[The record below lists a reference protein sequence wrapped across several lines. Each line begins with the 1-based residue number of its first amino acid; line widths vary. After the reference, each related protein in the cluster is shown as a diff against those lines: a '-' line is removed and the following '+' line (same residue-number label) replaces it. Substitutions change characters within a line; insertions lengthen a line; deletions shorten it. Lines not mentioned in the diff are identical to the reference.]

1 MIIATAGGFFRHL
14 DAGKWA
20 DIGQATLDTLLMLLG
35 SLPLTL
41 AIGLPLG
48 VLLYLFGAP
57 QMKRRPFA
65 YGVLALVVNLLRSV
79 PFIIL
84 MIVLIPVTLFLMG
97 TSLGVRGAI
106 VPLVIGA
113 APFYARLVET
123 ALREVDRGVIEA
135 TQAMGATTWQLV
147 TRVLLPEARPGLIA
161 GATVTTVAL
170 IGFTAMGGAIGSGGL
185 GDLAFRDG
193 YQRSH
198 TDVALVTVVLLLVL
212 VQLLRCS
219 ATAWSR
225 ITAADNRVPGG
236 ARHRSRSAGR
246 WPAACSL
253 QSVDRV
259 PVMAPGSGSCHVHQ
273 GSISPDW
280 DWQHVAFLGVFRKA

>member
-1 MIIATAGGFFRHL
+1 MIIATAAEGFFRHL

-20 DIGQATLDTLLMLLG
+20 DIGQATIDTLLMLAG

-48 VLLYLFGAP
+48 VLLFLTGSP
-57 QMKRRPFA
+57 QLHRKPLV
-65 YGVLALVVNLLRSV
+65 YGITALLVNLLRSV

-84 MIVLIPVTLFLMG
+84 MIVLIPVTLAMMG

-106 VPLVIGA
+106 LPLVVGA

-135 TQAMGATTWQLV
+135 SQAMGATTKQLV
-147 TRVLLPEARPGLIA
+147 FKVLLPEARPGLIA
-161 GATVTTVAL
+161 GATVTTIAL

-198 TDVALVTVVLLLVL
+198 TDVALVTVVALLVL
-212 VQLLRCS
+212 VQLLQM
-219 ATAWSR
+219 
-225 ITAADNRVPGG
+225 
-236 ARHRSRSAGR
+236 AG
-246 WPAACSL
+246 
-253 QSVDRV
+253 
-259 PVMAPGSGSCHVHQ
+259 
-273 GSISPDW
+273 DW
-280 DWQHVAFLGVFRKA
+280 LVTRYTRR

>member
-1 MIIATAGGFFRHL
+1 MIFATATGFFRHL

-20 DIGQATLDTLLMLLG
+20 DIGQATLDTLLMLAG
-35 SLPLTL
+35 SLPLTM

-48 VLLYLFGAP
+48 VLLFLAGSP
-57 QMKRRPFA
+57 QLRRRPLLYA
-65 YGVLALVVNLLRSV
+65 VTALVVNVLRSV

-84 MIVLIPVTLFLMG
+84 MIVLIPVTLAMMG

-106 VPLVIGA
+106 LPLVVGA

-135 TQAMGATTWQLV
+135 SQAMGATTSQLV
-147 TRVLLPEARPGLIA
+147 FKVLLPEARPGLIA
-161 GATVTTVAL
+161 GATVTTIAL

-198 TDVALVTVVLLLVL
+198 TDVALVTVVLLLIL
-212 VQLLRCS
+212 VQLLQMLGDRL
-219 ATAWSR
+219 
-225 ITAADNRVPGG
+225 V
-236 ARHRSRSAGR
+236 RHYTRR
-246 WPAACSL
+246 
-253 QSVDRV
+253 
-259 PVMAPGSGSCHVHQ
+259 
-273 GSISPDW
+273 
-280 DWQHVAFLGVFRKA
+280 

>member
-1 MIIATAGGFFRHL
+1 MIVATAGGFFRHL

-20 DIGQATLDTLLMLLG
+20 DIGQATIDTLLMLAG
-35 SLPLTL
+35 SLPLTM

-48 VLLYLFGAP
+48 VLLFLTGSP
-57 QMKRRPFA
+57 QLRRRPLL
-65 YGVLALVVNLLRSV
+65 YGVTALLVNVLRSV

-84 MIVLIPVTLFLMG
+84 IIVLIPLTLALMG

-106 VPLVIGA
+106 LPLVVGA

-135 TQAMGATTWQLV
+135 SQAMGATTAQLV
-147 TRVLLPEARPGLIA
+147 FKVLLPEARPGLIA
-161 GATVTTVAL
+161 GATVTTIAL

-212 VQLLRCS
+212 VQLLQMLGDRL
-219 ATAWSR
+219 
-225 ITAADNRVPGG
+225 V
-236 ARHRSRSAGR
+236 RHYTRR
-246 WPAACSL
+246 
-253 QSVDRV
+253 
-259 PVMAPGSGSCHVHQ
+259 
-273 GSISPDW
+273 
-280 DWQHVAFLGVFRKA
+280 

>member
-1 MIIATAGGFFRHL
+1 MIVATAGGFFRHL

-20 DIGQATLDTLLMLLG
+20 DIGQATVDTLLMLAG

-48 VLLYLFGAP
+48 VLLFLTGSP
-57 QMKRRPFA
+57 QLRRRPLL
-65 YGVLALVVNLLRSV
+65 YGVTALLVNVLRSV

-84 MIVLIPVTLFLMG
+84 MIVLIPVTLAMMG

-106 VPLVIGA
+106 LPLVVGA

-135 TQAMGATTWQLV
+135 SQAMGATTAQLV
-147 TRVLLPEARPGLIA
+147 FKVLLPEARPGLIA
-161 GATVTTVAL
+161 GATVTTIAL

-212 VQLLRCS
+212 VQLLQMLGDRL
-219 ATAWSR
+219 
-225 ITAADNRVPGG
+225 V
-236 ARHRSRSAGR
+236 RHYTRR
-246 WPAACSL
+246 
-253 QSVDRV
+253 
-259 PVMAPGSGSCHVHQ
+259 
-273 GSISPDW
+273 
-280 DWQHVAFLGVFRKA
+280 

>member
-1 MIIATAGGFFRHL
+1 MIVATAGGFFRHL

-20 DIGQATLDTLLMLLG
+20 DIGQATVDTLLMLAG
-35 SLPLTL
+35 SLPLTM

-48 VLLYLFGAP
+48 VLLFLTGSP
-57 QMKRRPFA
+57 QLHRRPLV
-65 YGVLALVVNLLRSV
+65 YGITALLVNLLRSV

-84 MIVLIPVTLFLMG
+84 MIVLIPITLALMG

-106 VPLVIGA
+106 LPLVVGA

-135 TQAMGATTWQLV
+135 SQAMGATTRQLV
-147 TRVLLPEARPGLIA
+147 FKVLLPEARPGLIA
-161 GATVTTVAL
+161 GATVTTIAL

-212 VQLLRCS
+212 VQLLQMIGDRLV
-219 ATAWSR
+219 THYSR
-225 ITAADNRVPGG
+225 
-236 ARHRSRSAGR
+236 
-246 WPAACSL
+246 
-253 QSVDRV
+253 
-259 PVMAPGSGSCHVHQ
+259 
-273 GSISPDW
+273 
-280 DWQHVAFLGVFRKA
+280 K